1 MTAKEL
7 INELQALV
15 DNHGE
20 RELLVSFYGGMFVYY
35 KHGQCETT
43 VKIL

>member
-15 DNHGE
+15 DKHE
-20 RELLVSFYGGMFVYY
+20 DRELLVSYYGGLYVYY
-35 KHGQCETT
+35 KNGQCKMTI
-43 VKIL
+43 KIL